1 MSVGVTCSE
10 NIVSHGD
17 QGGQIRDVPVSGT
30 CRNIVTLSVDRKNS
44 GTPSCD
50 SKYTS
55 ESENDNSE
63 KDNELEIKCT
73 PHYQVV
79 KKQKYASELLKKRI
93 NLQDIPVDQVFLPEE
108 TSWRIH
114 DTLSDDVNLTQSELS
129 KYR

>member
-1 MSVGVTCSE
+1 MSVGITCSE
-10 NIVSHGD
+10 NVVNHGD
-17 QGGQIRDVPVSGT
+17 QAGQIRDVPGT
-30 CRNIVTLSVDRKNS
+30 CRNIVTTLSVDRKNS

-50 SKYTS
+50 SKYAS

-63 KDNELEIKCT
+63 KDNDLEIKCT

-114 DTLSDDVNLTQSELS
+114 DTLSGDVNLTQCEISN
-129 KYR
+129 YR